1 MEFLTATEL
10 EVMKVD
16 DLAVYR
22 SLLEQVFSLES
33 FAGSEIGSK
42 LGEVRDLIVKK
53 LTAQMD
59 NYFVNGSKYQETGM
73 VIKTD
78 NIFGFLDDVSGKLIE
93 AGEKNDEEEKIV
105 GIEEQKK
112 AFVDRLVKKYISESY
127 PMEYI
132 VKTLGREAVLKLLD
146 QKTLSKL
153 VGGLGEEK
161 APVNNGER
169 GNRAIVIE
177 H

>member
-1 MEFLTATEL
+1 
-10 EVMKVD
+10 
-16 DLAVYR
+16 
-22 SLLEQVFSLES
+22 
-33 FAGSEIGSK
+33 
-42 LGEVRDLIVKK
+42 
-53 LTAQMD
+53 
-59 NYFVNGSKYQETGM
+59 M